1 LLGLAFLLCRIWL
14 SLSFS
19 FYFLLVGEH
28 LNGLVRFVVR
38 TLLEDLAQNAYSL
51 FIRDIATFIEIGI
64 YRYRF
69 IWLCVYKNMQRT
81 LNSAQKTT
89 ELLVINGT
97 LPNISILGD
106 EQKSERAAEIK
117 RKKIIA
123 NISCSVFST
132 GSVADISTNEN
143 FHLLVDVGEGVV
155 ESLEKSGTDVTS
167 QSNGL
172 VLNFE

>member
-1 LLGLAFLLCRIWL
+1 
-14 SLSFS
+14 
-19 FYFLLVGEH
+19 
-28 LNGLVRFVVR
+28 
-38 TLLEDLAQNAYSL
+38 
-51 FIRDIATFIEIGI
+51 
-64 YRYRF
+64 
-69 IWLCVYKNMQRT
+69 MQRT

-89 ELLVINGT
+89 QLLVRINGT

-123 NISCSVFST
+123 NTSCSVFST

-155 ESLEKSGTDVTS
+155 ESL
-167 QSNGL
+167 
-172 VLNFE
+172 